1 MADKVQHMKE
11 EAVANNEN
19 QIIHGVIWKQL
30 LLFFFP
36 ILLGTFFQQI
46 YNTADTM
53 IVGRFVGTRA
63 LAAVGST
70 GTFQNLI
77 VGFFVGLSSG
87 GTVII
92 SQYFGGNDNENVGR
106 AVHTAIAL
114 SLAGGAAIML
124 VGYVSAPAVLR
135 LMNTP
140 EDVLEPAVAY
150 VRICF
155 LGIIPVL
162 IYNIGSGILRA
173 IGDSRRPLYFLIISC
188 LSNIVLDLIF
198 VGAFRWGV
206 NGAAF
211 ATIVAQAFS
220 AFLILRLL
228 SKSSESYRF
237 RVREIRF
244 DGSILRDIIRIGL
257 PAGLQSILY
266 SISNLIV
273 QRSVNG
279 FGTTTVASWTVFARV
294 DSVYWMIIGAFGV
307 AITTFVGQNFGAG
320 KIDRVKKSVS
330 VCLWITMGS
339 AAALSVLLFFACTP
353 IIRLFTADVDVQALS
368 IWCMK
373 HYCPFY
379 CIFVV
384 VEIYSGAMRGVGEA
398 LIPTLITAIG
408 IGVLRILW
416 ILVYLPQHYSLLT
429 LLMTYP
435 VTWFITAGAFLFYYH
450 KGHWL
455 QRRIHAAS
463 INKTA

>member
-1 MADKVQHMKE
+1 MADRVQQVKE
-11 EAVANNEN
+11 ETVVSSEN

-53 IVGRFVGTRA
+53 IVGRFVGTKA

-92 SQYFGGNDNENVGR
+92 SQFFGGNDSENVGR

-114 SLAGGAAIML
+114 SLVGGAAIML
-124 VGYVSAPAVLR
+124 VGYVSAPAMLR

-140 EDVLEPAVAY
+140 EDVLEPAVSY

-188 LSNIVLDLIF
+188 LSNIVLDLLF
-198 VGAFRWGV
+198 VGVFRWGV

-211 ATIVAQAFS
+211 ATIVAQGFS

-228 SKSSESYRF
+228 SKSRESYRF
-237 RVREIRF
+237 RVKELRF
-244 DGSILRDIIRIGL
+244 DGSILKNIIRIGL

-330 VCLWITMGS
+330 VCLWITMGA

-408 IGVLRILW
+408 VGVLRILW
-416 ILVYLPQHYSLLT
+416 VLVYLPLHYSLLT

-435 VTWFITAGAFLFYYH
+435 VTWLITASAFLFYYH

-463 INKTA
+463 INKAL

>member
-1 MADKVQHMKE
+1 MADTVEQVQEEKE
-11 EAVANNEN
+11 VQSEN
-19 QIIHGVIWKQL
+19 QIVHGVTWKQL

-92 SQYFGGNDNENVGR
+92 SQFYGGNDGENLGK

-114 SLAGGAAIML
+114 SLVGGAAIML
-124 VGYVSAPAVLR
+124 VGYISAPAVLR

-173 IGDSRRPLYFLIISC
+173 IGDSKRPLYFLIISC
-188 LSNIVLDLIF
+188 VSNIFLDLLF
-198 VGAFRWGV
+198 VGVFRWGV

-211 ATIVAQAFS
+211 ATIAAQAFS

-228 SKSSESYRF
+228 AKSQESYRF
-237 RVREIRF
+237 YIRKIGF
-244 DGSILRDIIRIGL
+244 DGTILKSIIRIGL

-320 KIDRVKKSVS
+320 KIDRVKKSVT
-330 VCLWITMGS
+330 VCLWMTMGA

-353 IIRLFTADVDVQALS
+353 VIRLFTADVDVQALA

-408 IGVLRILW
+408 VGVLRILW
-416 ILVYLPQHYSLLT
+416 VLVYLPHHYSLLT

-435 VTWFITAGAFLFYYH
+435 VTWLITATAFLVYYH
-450 KGHWL
+450 RGRWL